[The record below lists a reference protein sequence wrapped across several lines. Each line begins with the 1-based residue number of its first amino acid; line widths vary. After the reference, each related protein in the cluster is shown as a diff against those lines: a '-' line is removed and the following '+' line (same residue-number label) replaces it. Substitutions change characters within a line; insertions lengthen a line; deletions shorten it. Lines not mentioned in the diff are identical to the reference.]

1 MSDHILSAILTFS
14 LLAAGTTAIG
24 LEMFNIHHAEN
35 ATKQVVTLP
44 RVTVVAHRKVA
55 LDVVMLPAVTIT
67 GHRDPTTRVAAETQ
81 ASEPQRVQ

>member
-1 MSDHILSAILTFS
+1 
-14 LLAAGTTAIG
+14 
-24 LEMFNIHHAEN
+24 
-35 ATKQVVTLP
+35 
-44 RVTVVAHRKVA
+44 VA